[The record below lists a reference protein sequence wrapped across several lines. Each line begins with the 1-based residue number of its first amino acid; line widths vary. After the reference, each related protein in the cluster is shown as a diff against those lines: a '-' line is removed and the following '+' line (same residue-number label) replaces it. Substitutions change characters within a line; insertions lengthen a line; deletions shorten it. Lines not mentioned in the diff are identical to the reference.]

1 MDKVRDR
8 VEDTEHRIAQSID
21 EATDSETIV
30 SSMCLGIEEY
40 RKTIRDFFMDSSG
53 KEIKEVYGKLKSLD
67 YARNTV
73 INTIDVNY
81 GSSIYFEYYDGMR
94 LFIIKLSESVKKAD
108 YNNIA
113 DCSGKIDTAF
123 DADKKFID
131 SLCGGKNNSVKEE
144 VLTDAV
150 KNFEYMIDFNDVL
163 SDMDHDLKTLIRETL
178 DQDGS
183 PKNETVVKAMKLL
196 AGSMNT
202 FISKTISSMLSTYSY
217 ILDAVS
223 GNPTA
228 PYLESTDFVLI

>member
-1 MDKVRDR
+1 MK
-8 VEDTEHRIAQSID
+8 
-21 EATDSETIV
+21 
-30 SSMCLGIEEY
+30 
-40 RKTIRDFFMDSSG
+40 
-53 KEIKEVYGKLKSLD
+53 
-67 YARNTV
+67 
-73 INTIDVNY
+73 
-81 GSSIYFEYYDGMR
+81 

-113 DCSGKIDTAF
+113 DCSCKIDTAF

-131 SLCGGKNNSVKEE
+131 SLFGGKNNAVKEE
-144 VLTDAV
+144 ALTEAV
-150 KNFEYMIDFNDVL
+150 KNFEYMIDFNDIL
-163 SDMDHDLKTLIRETL
+163 SNMSHDLKTLIRENL

-202 FISKTISSMLSTYSY
+202 FISKTISSMLNTYSH

-228 PYLESTDFVLI
+228 PYLESTKFVLI

>member
-8 VEDTEHRIAQSID
+8 VDDTEHRISQSID
-21 EATDSETIV
+21 EATDSEAIV
-30 SSMCLGIEEY
+30 NSMCLGIEEY
-40 RKTIRDFFMDSSG
+40 RKTIRDFFTDSSG
-53 KEIKEVYGKLKSLD
+53 KEIKEVYGKLKALD
-67 YARNTV
+67 YARDTV
-73 INTIDVNY
+73 INTIDV
-81 GSSIYFEYYDGMR
+81 S
-94 LFIIKLSESVKKAD
+94 
-108 YNNIA
+108 A
-113 DCSGKIDTAF
+113 DCSGKIDAAF

-131 SLCGGKNNSVKEE
+131 SLFGGKNNAVKEE

-163 SDMDHDLKTLIRETL
+163 SNMDHDLKTLIRETL

-183 PKNETVVKAMKLL
+183 SKNDTVVKSMKLL

-202 FISKTISSMLSTYSY
+202 FMGKTISSMLNTYSY

>member
-1 MDKVRDR
+1 MDKVKDR
-8 VEDTEHRIAQSID
+8 VEDTEHRISQSIE
-21 EATDSETIV
+21 EATDSENIV
-30 SSMCLGIEEY
+30 NAMCLGIEEY
-40 RKTIRDFFMDSSG
+40 RNTIRNFFTDSSG
-53 KEIKEVYGKLKSLD
+53 KEIKEVYDKLKALD
-67 YARNTV
+67 YARDTV
-73 INTIDVNY
+73 INTIDVSY
-81 GSSIYFEYYDGMR
+81 GANIYLEYYDGMR

-108 YNNIA
+108 FNNIA
-113 DCSGKIDTAF
+113 DCSGKIDAAF

-131 SLCGGKNNSVKEE
+131 SLFGGKNNAVKEE

-163 SDMDHDLKTLIRETL
+163 SNMDHDLKTLIRETL

-183 PKNETVVKAMKLL
+183 SKNDTVVKSMKLL

-202 FISKTISSMLSTYSY
+202 FMGKTISSMLNTYSY

>member
-1 MDKVRDR
+1 MDKVKDR
-8 VEDTEHRIAQSID
+8 VEDTERRISQSIE
-21 EATDSETIV
+21 EATDSENIV
-30 SSMCLGIEEY
+30 NAMCLGIEEY
-40 RKTIRDFFMDSSG
+40 RNTIRNFFTDSSG

-67 YARNTV
+67 YARDTL

-113 DCSGKIDTAF
+113 DCACKIDTAF

-131 SLCGGKNNSVKEE
+131 SLFGGKNNDVKEE
-144 VLTDAV
+144 ALTEAV

-163 SDMDHDLKTLIRETL
+163 SDMDHDLKTLIRENL

-196 AGSMNT
+196 TGSMNT
-202 FISKTISSMLSTYSY
+202 FISKTISSMLNTYSH

-228 PYLESTDFVLI
+228 PYLESTKFVLI